1 MPEIE
6 NIDLSLELPPLEE
19 APEPVPQAAVD
30 LGLDD
35 SDPMATKIDL
45 ARAYIDMGDKEGA
58 REILT
63 EVMQDGG
70 AEHQTVA
77 KQLLEQI

>member
-1 MPEIE
+1 
-6 NIDLSLELPPLEE
+6 
-19 APEPVPQAAVD
+19 
-30 LGLDD
+30 
-35 SDPMATKIDL
+35 
-45 ARAYIDMGDKEGA
+45 MGDKEGA

-70 AEHQTVA
+70 TEHQTVA